1 MNKAIF
7 VILVLFVTISRA
19 EAGWTGQASY
29 YRETRHN
36 GLTAAHRTLP
46 VGTHLLVTNLAN
58 GRAVVVVVV
67 GRGPFIASR
76 IIDVSTGAADVL
88 GFRAAGIAPV
98 RIEVVEEVKPLA
110 PAPINGGVVQPLGPL
125 GPLGLILRGLVP
137 RN

>member
-1 MNKAIF
+1 LNKAVF
-7 VILVLFVTISRA
+7 GILVLFMTGSRA
-19 EAGWTGQASY
+19 EAAWTGQASY
-29 YRETRHN
+29 YRETRHS

-76 IIDVSTGAADVL
+76 ILDVSTGAADAL
-88 GFRAAGIAPV
+88 GFRTAGIARV
-98 RIEVVEEVKPLA
+98 RIEVVEEVKPFASA
-110 PAPINGGVVQPLGPL
+110 PVNGAAVQPLGPL
-125 GPLGLILRGLVP
+125 GPLGLILRSAVP